1 MRLGRSGD
9 LVKASSPVV
18 IGPDSSVL
26 ISARQR
32 DQRHGA
38 VVSPGMMLLVTTIA
52 QAVESVLQA
61 TEQALAESPEESIA
75 STPES
80 VRVLL
85 AAGEDVVAYEILC
98 DNLYE
103 IDLRPPADLGRE
115 LRQAVVEAGADPA
128 RGDLLLS

>member
-1 MRLGRSGD
+1 
-9 LVKASSPVV
+9 
-18 IGPDSSVL
+18 
-26 ISARQR
+26 
-32 DQRHGA
+32 
-38 VVSPGMMLLVTTIA
+38 MMLLVTTIA